1 MGGEGVRACIGG
13 GGGDEGAGHTSKGPA
28 GSVDGPPASPHAPI
42 LEISNVRRRGGRD
55 WRGQGANSYFCYVI
69 SVARAVGSS
78 QSLGRRQ
85 SGDRLAG
92 SLSCSYSPSLRRQC
106 KCEGA
111 HTHSVCVSVAVV
123 AATGRSSRSRIQVR
137 RCLRAEGLPGAR
149 LWKPLVFPKPASLGP
164 SLWCLVPL

>member
-1 MGGEGVRACIGG
+1 M
-13 GGGDEGAGHTSKGPA
+13 
-28 GSVDGPPASPHAPI
+28 
-42 LEISNVRRRGGRD
+42 RRRGGRD

-123 AATGRSSRSRIQVR
+123 AATGPSSRSRIQVR
-137 RCLRAEGLPGAR
+137 CPEGRPEGLPGAR
-149 LWKPLVFPKPASLGP
+149 LWKPKCSQSQPRPGLPCGAQ
-164 SLWCLVPL
+164 CLCESDLRNRN